1 MKDMKKIFSLLLCAQ
16 MCGTISADKLPV
28 KQIKW
33 AGPYTTQA
41 AIKMDEKDVYGKDF
55 DENAGLRDGI
65 SPMLLKQSQLTQESD
80 SLFTFTGVEKKSSV
94 YLAGFHFENTHYAQC
109 NIKVTGKQQHFV
121 YVDGKMGGQ
130 QNLMPG
136 RHEVVVKVMCRPGES
151 DTLSLALDTKQSDFV
166 TINPEGK
173 RLYTLSDYMNGE
185 KASTTSLS
193 ADGRYLLINASTTRN
208 DGKAEWR
215 KEIVDLKT
223 GAKLSADGFKQWCS
237 TGSLYIAS
245 SRGVQQET
253 IYYKVNPATG
263 ERTPFFTDYTN
274 SYGSLLPGEKEM
286 LVSKST
292 EGPREDKD
300 VHQVLEPDD
309 RQPGWRNRTNIQ
321 LLNVENGQLTT
332 LTQGQ
337 KNTYASVS
345 PDGTKVLLMVNEND
359 ITERPFTFMS
369 VLLYD
374 RETEKIDTLV
384 RRDGFLSQCSFSPDG
399 KYIVLQGSPEAL
411 GGIGKNDPTG
421 KTPSMIQQEL
431 FLMNLETKQVESITF
446 DFNPNI
452 SKWAWSKADGNIYA
466 IGENRDRQDIFRIN
480 PFKKTAQQLK
490 LTECYIKSFSLAEDK
505 PMLSYTGQSD
515 SNADRVYVVDLKSGK
530 ETLVHDWNVE
540 RMGDIVLGPCQDWNF
555 LSSRGD
561 TIYGRYYLP
570 PHFDANKKYPMLVYY
585 YGGCSPTGRYLESYY
600 NFHGWAAMGYVVYV
614 VQPSGCTGFGQEFAA
629 RHVNTYGEGTADD
642 IIEGTK
648 KFCQEHPYVNDKKIG
663 CLGASYGGFMTQYLM
678 TVTDI
683 FAASMSHAGISNP
696 TSYWG
701 YGYWGYSYSAT
712 SAADSYP
719 WNNEKLLS
727 GQAPLF
733 RADKV
738 HTPILF
744 LHGASDTNVPI
755 NESIQMFTALKI
767 LGRECAFVTV
777 EGQDHHITDYE
788 KQKKWVST
796 YYAWFAKYLQ
806 DDDTWWE
813 ALYPTK
819 NLR

>member
-1 MKDMKKIFSLLLCAQ
+1 MKKTLLLAMCA
-16 MCGTISADKLPV
+16 IASLPIVADQLPV
-28 KQIKW
+28 KKLVK
-33 AGPYTTQA
+33 AGPYLTNSIILTDTTDVNGR
-41 AIKMDEKDVYGKDF
+41 KMET
-55 DENAGLRDGI
+55 EANISDGI
-65 SPMLLKQSQLTQESD
+65 SPRLLKQSDETVSSD
-80 SLFTFTGVEKKSSV
+80 SLFVFAGHEQKASA
-94 YLAGFHFENTHYAQC
+94 YLAGFTFENSRYARC
-109 NIKVTGKQQHFV
+109 SVKVKGKQNYAVFI
-121 YVDGKMGGQ
+121 DGKQGADMS
-130 QNLMPG
+130 LMPG
-136 RHEVVVKVMCRPGES
+136 RHDVVFRISCKKEQS
-151 DTLSLALDTKQSDFV
+151 DTLSVSLESKQSDYII
-166 TINPEGK
+166 INPEGK
-173 RLYTLSDYMNGE
+173 RLYTLADYMNGE

-193 ADGRYLLINASTTRN
+193 ADGKYLMINSTLTRN
-208 DGKAEWR
+208 DGKAEYK
-215 KEIVDLKT
+215 KEIIELKT
-223 GAKLSADGFKQWCS
+223 GKKILADGFRQWCS
-237 TGSLYIAS
+237 EGSDYIATK
-245 SRGVQQET
+245 RGIEQET
-253 IYYKVNPATG
+253 IYERVNPVTDN
-263 ERTPFFTDYTN
+263 RVTIFTDYANN
-274 SYGSLLPGEKEM
+274 SGTILPGEKEM
-286 LVSKST
+286 LISKLT
-292 EGPREDKD
+292 EGPREDRD
-300 VHQVLEPDD
+300 VHQILEPDD
-309 RQPGWRNRTNIQ
+309 RQPGWRNRYNIQ
-321 LLNVENGQLTT
+321 ILNMETGLVST
-332 LTQGQ
+332 LTKGQ
-337 KNTYASVS
+337 KNVYAKVS
-345 PDGTKVLLMVNEND
+345 KDAKKIVLTVSENE

-374 RETEKIDTLV
+374 RETEQIDTLI
-384 RRDGFLSQCSFSPDG
+384 RRDGFIGQVELSPDN
-399 KYIVLQGSPEAL
+399 KYLVVQGSPEAF
-411 GGIGKNDPTG
+411 GGIGINDPTG
-421 KTPSMIQQEL
+421 KIPSMVQQEL
-431 FLMNLETKQVESITF
+431 FLLNIETGKVESITY

-452 SKWAWSKADGNIYA
+452 SKWVWCETDGNIYA
-466 IGENRDRQDIFRIN
+466 ICENRDRQDIFRIN
-480 PFKKTAQQLK
+480 PFTKKTQQLK
-490 LTECYIKSFSLAEDK
+490 LTENYIKSFSIAEK
-505 PMLSYTGQSD
+505 KLLLSYTGQSD
-515 SNADRVYVVDLKSGK
+515 SNADRVYTVDLKTGK
-530 ETLVHDWNVE
+530 ETLVRDWNTE

-570 PHFDANKKYPMLVYY
+570 PHFDENKQYPMLVYY

-629 RHVNTYGEGTADD
+629 RHVNTYGEGTAED

-648 KFCQEHPYVNDKKIG
+648 KFCEEHKYVNAKKIG

-712 SAADSYP
+712 SAANSYP
-719 WNNEKLLS
+719 WNNEKLFS

-733 RADKV
+733 NADKV

-806 DDDTWWE
+806 DDDSWWE
-813 ALYPTK
+813 ALYPSK
-819 NLR
+819 NLK